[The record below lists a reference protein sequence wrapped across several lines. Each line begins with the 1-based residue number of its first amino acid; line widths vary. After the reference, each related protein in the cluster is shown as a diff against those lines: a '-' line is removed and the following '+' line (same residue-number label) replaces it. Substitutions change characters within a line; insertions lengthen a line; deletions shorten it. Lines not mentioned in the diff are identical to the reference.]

1 MFTRKY
7 RQMNADLQQ
16 QLAAERLHMAALDRS
31 MARVEFDPDGN
42 ITDAN
47 ENFLTLLGY
56 RRDEILGKP
65 HRQLCDGAYAQS
77 EDYRRFWERL
87 RRGEHFSGRCKRI
100 TREGRPLW
108 LEATYNPVRDGQ
120 GRLLKVVKYASDID
134 AIVHQEHEMQS
145 KLDAL
150 SRSMAMIE
158 FDLDGNVLAA
168 NDNFLATMGY
178 GRAELASANHRQFC
192 EPGYRDGPQYAD
204 LWRRLNRG
212 EYVTGQFRRVHRN
225 GQPVWLEASYNP
237 VYDADGKLYKVVK
250 FASDVSDRMRRYQAE
265 ADNAHQ
271 AHTLSTE
278 TRTVAEHGALIIQ
291 SAVEEMLKIA
301 NTLDAS
307 SLNIGELSQ
316 HSQQITSIVNT
327 IREIAEQTNLLA
339 LNAAIEAA
347 RAGEQGRGFAV
358 VAEEVRALAHRT
370 QQSTHEIEGMIAS
383 VREGTD
389 TAVSAMRE
397 NDQRARQMLDEAEAA
412 DHALGEIAEHATR
425 INERT
430 LVIASAAEEQAHV
443 AREVDHNLVNIRDVA
458 VQTTQGAEQT
468 RGASHELSR
477 LANDLKGMIGRF
489 VV

>member
-150 SRSMAMIE
+150 AGWRVSDHFTPGERAA
-158 FDLDGNVLAA
+158 LAW
-168 NDNFLATMGY
+168 
-178 GRAELASANHRQFC
+178 AELVTDIAASHAEDEVYLPLREHFTPRQIS
-192 EPGYRDGPQYAD
+192 D
-204 LWRRLNRG
+204 LTFAISLMNAFNRL
-212 EYVTGQFRRVHRN
+212 
-225 GQPVWLEASYNP
+225 
-237 VYDADGKLYKVVK
+237 
-250 FASDVSDRMRRYQAE
+250 
-265 ADNAHQ
+265 
-271 AHTLSTE
+271 
-278 TRTVAEHGALIIQ
+278 
-291 SAVEEMLKIA
+291 AV
-301 NTLDAS
+301 
-307 SLNIGELSQ
+307 
-316 HSQQITSIVNT
+316 
-327 IREIAEQTNLLA
+327 
-339 LNAAIEAA
+339 
-347 RAGEQGRGFAV
+347 
-358 VAEEVRALAHRT
+358 
-370 QQSTHEIEGMIAS
+370 
-383 VREGTD
+383 
-389 TAVSAMRE
+389 AMR
-397 NDQRARQMLDEAEAA
+397 L
-412 DHALGEIAEHATR
+412 
-425 INERT
+425 
-430 LVIASAAEEQAHV
+430 
-443 AREVDHNLVNIRDVA
+443 
-458 VQTTQGAEQT
+458 
-468 RGASHELSR
+468 
-477 LANDLKGMIGRF
+477 
-489 VV
+489 

>member
-178 GRAELASANHRQFC
+178 GRAEPASANHRQFC

-347 RAGEQGRGFAV
+347 RAGDQGRGFAV
-358 VAEEVRALAHRT
+358 VADEVRQLAERT
-370 QQSTHEIEGMIAS
+370 SKSTK
-383 VREGTD
+383 
-389 TAVSAMRE
+389 
-397 NDQRARQMLDEAEAA
+397 
-412 DHALGEIAEHATR
+412 EIA
-425 INERT
+425 
-430 LVIASAAEEQAHV
+430 
-443 AREVDHNLVNIRDVA
+443 D
-458 VQTTQGAEQT
+458 
-468 RGASHELSR
+468 
-477 LANDLKGMIGRF
+477 MIGRIQTGTRSVIDDMQHSQEQARRGVELANEAGAAILGIRESTHK
-489 VV
+489 VVEAVQQFSRTLNADL